1 MKPVAFFLTLAVGFL
16 LLMASLDLPDWGDPE
31 SPASTHLSPHFIEKS
46 MEETSVPNLV
56 TSVLADYRGYDT
68 MFETVVIFC
77 AGITVLLL
85 LRPTP
90 SKLIEARHALFG
102 VKSPTMVAGPI
113 RTQGKII
120 KPRPDR
126 QGADI
131 ILQSAARLLVPPMQI
146 FALYVIAHGHHSPGG
161 GFQGG
166 VILGASYILL
176 AIAYDLKFALL
187 RFKEKTILVLS
198 AVGVLIYAGIGV
210 ICLFLG
216 RNFLAYAA
224 WAEFLGITEVEAHS
238 HGMLGVEIGVAITVL
253 AIMFLL
259 YSILASGGDLDE
271 GL

>member
-1 MKPVAFFLTLAVGFL
+1 MKPLALLLTLAIGVL
-16 LLMASLDLPDWGDPE
+16 LLMASMDLPDWGDPG

-77 AGITVLLL
+77 AGITVLIII
-85 LRPTP
+85 RRTP
-90 SKLIEARHALFG
+90 RRK
-102 VKSPTMVAGPI
+102 
-113 RTQGKII
+113 GKII

-126 QGADI
+126 EDADI
-131 ILQSAARLLVPPMQI
+131 ILRSAARLLVPVMQL

-166 VILGASYILL
+166 VILGASFILL
-176 AIAYDLKFALL
+176 AIAYDLKIVLK
-187 RFKEKTILVLS
+187 RFKENSVLFFS
-198 AVGVLIYAGIGV
+198 ALGVLLYAGIGV

-224 WAEFLGITEVEAHS
+224 WAKLLGITEVEAHS
-238 HGMLGVEIGVAITVL
+238 HGMLGVEIGVAITVM
-253 AIMFLL
+253 AIMFSL
-259 YSILASGGDLDE
+259 YADLASSGDLDE